1 MSNILSC
8 HNLDLQIN
16 NKTLFSNFGVTLFPG
31 SIIHLVGPNG
41 YGKTSLLR
49 IIAGIKKCEKG
60 IITFGGMNIEELE
73 KPYSNYIGHNIGVKE
88 DLTVLENLTI
98 FAKLHGSALAL
109 QVALHYFDLLDFID
123 QKLYSLSEGNKKKVA
138 LARLLACHSDLW
150 LLDEISSNLDSQNY
164 ELLCKI
170 LITKASSGGII
181 IMTSHNDIPI
191 KNIVKIDIRDFY
203 A

>member
-1 MSNILSC
+1 MGILSC
-8 HNLDLQIN
+8 SNLELKIN
-16 NKTLFSNFGVTLFPG
+16 DKSLFSNFGVTLFPG
-31 SIIHLVGPNG
+31 SIIHLVGQNG
-41 YGKTSLLR
+41 DGKTSLLR
-49 IIAGIKKCEKG
+49 MIAGIAKCEKG
-60 IITFGGMNIEELE
+60 IITLGGINVEELE
-73 KPYSNYIGHNIGVKE
+73 KPYANYIGHNIGIKE
-88 DLTVLENLTI
+88 DLTVLENLAI
-98 FAKLHGSALAL
+98 FAKLHGSMLAL
-109 QVALHYFDLLDFID
+109 PGALHYFDLSEFMD
-123 QKLYSLSEGNKKKVA
+123 QKLYSLSAGNKKKVA
-138 LARLLACHSDLW
+138 LARLLACHSNLW